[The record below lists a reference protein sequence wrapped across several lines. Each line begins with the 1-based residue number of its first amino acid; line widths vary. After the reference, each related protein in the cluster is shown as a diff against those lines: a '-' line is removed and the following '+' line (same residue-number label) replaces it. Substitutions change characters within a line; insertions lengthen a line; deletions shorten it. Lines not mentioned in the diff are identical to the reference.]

1 MTIESHGRLPA
12 AVLLLLLGTF
22 CRASDTVKA
31 TDLPDGATLVV
42 RLEQDV
48 RADRLKPGAEVH
60 AKVIAPAM
68 IDGAVAIP
76 VGATITA
83 VVVHAEPLTTEHPS
97 RLVLLFHHANWP
109 NAVRALNAYVVRQLV
124 LKRTYSLDSRAFC
137 APGERYERPQ
147 RQNIGE
153 TAEPLSM
160 PSDAND
166 CRAPVGTQRDTS
178 HPLTFTSPSFVGI
191 VLRKLSV
198 PQHAIAL
205 EAAKAHVV
213 LRKGMMLEIR
223 HSAE

>member
-1 MTIESHGRLPA
+1 MTIESHCRLPA
-12 AVLLLLLGTF
+12 ILLLLLPGVL
-22 CRASDTVKA
+22 CYAGDQPEKPG
-31 TDLPDGATLVV
+31 LPDGATLVV
-42 RLEQDV
+42 QLQQDV
-48 RADRLKPGAEVH
+48 HAEWVKAGDEVH

-68 IDGAVAIP
+68 INGTVAIP

-97 RLVLLFHHANWP
+97 RLVLLFRHANWP
-109 NAVRALNAYVVRQLV
+109 NAMRALNAYVVRQLV

-147 RQNIGE
+147 QQSTAE

-166 CRAPVGTQRDTS
+166 CRAPLGTQRDTP

-198 PQHAIAL
+198 PKHAIAL